1 MQERAGALRRLE
13 TGWALRTGWA
23 HMSMRAWAP
32 RVRDDHCKTWKQS
45 WILTAVAL
53 LKQKGLG
60 PNEKHERKA
69 LEKHTG
75 KYEKNALGLRKKR
88 LGPTEKRE
96 RNALEKR
103 TGKRGRNALGLQGR
117 DAPED
122 WGGRHRS
129 RRGRTR
135 TALSWPLG
143 HGGLHRSNLSPMPR
157 A

>member
-1 MQERAGALRRLE
+1 ME

-75 KYEKNALGLRKKR
+75 KYEKNALGLRKKGWAR
-88 LGPTEKRE
+88 LKNARE
-96 RNALEKR
+96 MHWRNALE
-103 TGKRGRNALGLQGR
+103 NAGETHWDYKGGMRLKIGG
-117 DAPED
+117 DAIVRE
-122 WGGRHRS
+122 
-129 RRGRTR
+129 T
-135 TALSWPLG
+135 
-143 HGGLHRSNLSPMPR
+143 N
-157 A
+157 